1 MRHMLLFEEYSS
13 VMRKSADE
21 IADYMVRIT
30 PNEEDAPDFFVRMI
44 KDAGAEFELK
54 KVRIEDVLEMDPDVE
69 EYVSQ
74 GSERYEN
81 DYDTEHEEGSID
93 NPIVIFNGMVI
104 DGYNRLLVKSQSG
117 EEEIDAWVSV

>member
-1 MRHMLLFEEYSS
+1 MLLFEEYSS

>member
-13 VMRKSADE
+13 VMRKGADE